1 MPIEVGVGNVE
12 WDPGGGADEVVDY
25 AVEGH
30 GGAGAQTRQNK
41 TKNRRAGRILEK
53 PRGADNALLSRLRCI
68 AMWSTSYRI
77 SSTAMVLPLT
87 ISEASPLDPLLLLP
101 LPERLPPSPLPS
113 LDPLLLALEPH
124 LSPSDTPKLPMTVLT
139 AHMRQITRRSQ
150 VLLNAARIGAAEARE
165 GLDGIHVDL
174 RGVEYERDR
183 VREEIERC
191 EDYEWVAVKTGAM
204 ADGTG

>member
-1 MPIEVGVGNVE
+1 M
-12 WDPGGGADEVVDY
+12 
-25 AVEGH
+25 
-30 GGAGAQTRQNK
+30 
-41 TKNRRAGRILEK
+41 
-53 PRGADNALLSRLRCI
+53 S
-68 AMWSTSYRI
+68 STSYRI